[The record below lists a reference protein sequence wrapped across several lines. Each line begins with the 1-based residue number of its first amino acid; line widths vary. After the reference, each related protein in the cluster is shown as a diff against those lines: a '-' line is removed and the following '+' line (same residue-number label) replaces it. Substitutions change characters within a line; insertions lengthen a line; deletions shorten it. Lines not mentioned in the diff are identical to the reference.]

1 MNSLEERH
9 QKELRELQ
17 STVSRLCDRLDSST
31 KSGREVSLSNDELL
45 AGNRAKDTDSFDIV
59 RSGTVTEDEWAKLYN
74 FFDEHCRTVIAF
86 MDDQLYS
93 AAHVIRKQPLMAT
106 VICVIA
112 SKAVHREKY
121 TTYLVAADQ
130 MIGTTFSGAIDLY
143 TVQAMMLLAAWT
155 GRHRLWGYVASIA
168 AELGLN
174 VAALHLGDVSVE
186 HTADLVGSARTW
198 LSLCCFDLMINL
210 DRPFVIYNI
219 MDYLPVASQLL
230 VSPHC
235 RPVDYRLCAYLQGFS
250 ITAEAKTQIAN
261 AELRLNPLSDSAV
274 QKLRA
279 LDQKIDRWFYHIN
292 NSMEPLYQTF
302 AKKQDRNRFM
312 VPYAFLKMYVSWPYL
327 KAAVS
332 HGFVEFS
339 HVNGLA
345 LHVKESQHGSADTNR
360 MAFVQKALD
369 SACLLLQTQFE
380 SKEFRQMLPY
390 SGDYNLVTTYYALEF
405 MPRAL
410 EFARGAVNCGLV
422 LSRLRQ
428 GAQLLEEAGAA
439 ESANSVRSELRV
451 LEQVVRTSLPPEG
464 LVAEMDQAAGES
476 LFDIP
481 NLLDI

>member
-1 MNSLEERH
+1 MDSLEERH

-17 STVSRLCDRLDSST
+17 SAVSRLCDRLEST
-31 KSGREVSLSNDELL
+31 AENGCGVSLSNDELL
-45 AGNRAKDTDSFDIV
+45 AGPQVRDTDSFDIV
-59 RSGTVTEDEWAKLYN
+59 RCGTVTEDEWEELYN

-112 SKAVHREKY
+112 SKAVHPEKY
-121 TTYLVAADQ
+121 TTYLDAADK
-130 MIGTTFSGAIDLY
+130 IVSTTFSGAIDLY

-155 GRHRLWGYVASIA
+155 GRHRLWGYISSVAV
-168 AELGLN
+168 ELGLN
-174 VAALHLGDVSVE
+174 MAASKLGDVSVE
-186 HTADLVGSARTW
+186 HTAELVGSARTW
-198 LSLCCFDLMINL
+198 FSLCCFDLMINL
-210 DRPFVIYNI
+210 NRPFVVYSI

-261 AELRLNPLSDSAV
+261 AELQLNSLSDSV
-274 QKLRA
+274 DQRLTA

-312 VPYAFLKMYVSWPYL
+312 VPYAFLKIY
-327 KAAVS
+327 
-332 HGFVEFS
+332 
-339 HVNGLA
+339 VNGLA
-345 LHVKESQHGSADTNR
+345 LHGKVSQHVSADTDR
-360 MAFVQKALD
+360 VAFIEKALD

-390 SGDYNLVTTYYALEF
+390 SGDYNLVTTYYAIEF
-405 MPRAL
+405 MLKAL
-410 EFARGAVNCGLV
+410 EVASGAVNCGLV

-439 ESANSVRSELRV
+439 ESADKVRDELHM
-451 LEQVVRTSLPPEG
+451 LEQVMRTSLPPEG
-464 LVAEMDQAAGES
+464 LVADLDQAAGES

-481 NLLDI
+481 NLLDR

>member
-9 QKELRELQ
+9 QKDLRELQ
-17 STVSRLCDRLDSST
+17 NTVSRLCDRLEPST
-31 KSGREVSLSNDELL
+31 RSGREVSLSNDELL
-45 AGNRAKDTDSFDIV
+45 AANRAKDTTSFDIV
-59 RSGTVTEDEWAKLYN
+59 RCGTVTEDEWEELYN

-112 SKAVHREKY
+112 SKAVRPENY
-121 TTYLVAADQ
+121 ATYLVAADQ
-130 MIGTTFSGAIDLY
+130 IISTTFSGAIDLY

-168 AELGLN
+168 VELGLN
-174 VAALHLGDVSVE
+174 VAALKLGDGSVE

-198 LSLCCFDLMINL
+198 FSLCCFDLMINL

-230 VSPHC
+230 ASPHC

-250 ITAEAKTQIAN
+250 ITAEAKRQIAG
-261 AELRLNPLSDSAV
+261 AELRLDPLPDSVV

-312 VPYAFLKMYVSWPYL
+312 VPYAFLKIY
-327 KAAVS
+327 
-332 HGFVEFS
+332 
-339 HVNGLA
+339 VNGLA
-345 LHVKESQHGSADTNR
+345 LHVKEPQQGSADTNR
-360 MAFVQKALD
+360 MAFIQKALD

-390 SGDYNLVTTYYALEF
+390 SGDYNLVTTYYAIEF
-405 MPRAL
+405 MSKAL
-410 EFARGAVNCGLV
+410 EVASGAVNSGLV

-428 GAQLLEEAGAA
+428 GVQLLEEAGAA
-439 ESANSVRSELRV
+439 ESADKVRNGLRV
-451 LEQVVRTSLPPEG
+451 LEQVMRTSLPPEG
-464 LVAEMDQAAGES
+464 LVGEIDQAAGES

-481 NLLDI
+481 NLLDK

>member
-1 MNSLEERH
+1 MDSLEERH

-17 STVSRLCDRLDSST
+17 SKVSRLCDRLEST
-31 KSGREVSLSNDELL
+31 AENGCGLSLSNDELL
-45 AGNRAKDTDSFDIV
+45 AGPQVRETDSFDIV
-59 RSGTVTEDEWAKLYN
+59 RCGTVTEGEWEELYD

-93 AAHVIRKQPLMAT
+93 AAHVIRTQPLMAT

-112 SKAVHREKY
+112 SKAVRPENY
-121 TTYLVAADQ
+121 TTYLGAADQ
-130 MIGTTFSGAIDLY
+130 IINTTFSGAIDIY

-168 AELGLN
+168 VELGLS
-174 VAALHLGDVSVE
+174 VAASNLADVSVE
-186 HTADLVGSARTW
+186 HTADLVGLARTW
-198 LSLCCFDLMINL
+198 FSLCCFDLMINL
-210 DRPFVIYNI
+210 NRPFVVYNI

-250 ITAEAKTQIAN
+250 ITAEAKAQIAKT
-261 AELRLNPLSDSAV
+261 ELQPNPLPDSV
-274 QKLRA
+274 IQRLGA

-312 VPYAFLKMYVSWPYL
+312 VPFAFLKIY
-327 KAAVS
+327 
-332 HGFVEFS
+332 
-339 HVNGLA
+339 VNGLA
-345 LHVKESQHGSADTNR
+345 LHGKVSQHGSADTNR
-360 MAFVQKALD
+360 VAFIQKALD

-390 SGDYNLVTTYYALEF
+390 SGDYNLVTTYYAIEF
-405 MPRAL
+405 MPKAL
-410 EFARGAVNCGLV
+410 EVASAAVNCELV

-439 ESANSVRSELRV
+439 ESASKVRDELHM
-451 LEQVVRTSLPPEG
+451 LKQVMRTSLPPEG
-464 LVAEMDQAAGES
+464 LVADLDQAAGES

-481 NLLDI
+481 NLLDG